1 MDEQRARGGDTTGDL
16 LGAIESWP
24 EVASCVERVREAGTA
39 LRWHGALRRRIP
51 EAAAE
56 SRVWGA
62 AASAELDGARSDVA
76 HVRDLLCGA
85 LPAPAGAPSGAEAGG
100 SGADAGSADGSDAGT
115 AGGSR
120 VGGRIDPVEA
130 TVRAAAR
137 VTAESEYVR
146 PLLRRAPAQALA
158 RLHVAAGAQLVDDD
172 AVGRPR
178 RPGESCGEFADLGA
192 PPEDP
197 AEVTARL
204 SGVYDLL
211 ANASAPAFVTAAL
224 VHAEIVHV
232 RPFVRGNGLVAR
244 ALERAYLVE
253 SGLEPT
259 GVAVPEAG
267 HLEVGATAYLGS
279 LVGYGTGSRAGLEL
293 WLGHCGQAWCEAA
306 ALGGRIAD
314 AVRTG
319 RFDPQ
324 R

>member
-1 MDEQRARGGDTTGDL
+1 MDEQRARGGDTTGPL
-16 LGAIESWP
+16 LGAIEAWP
-24 EVASCVERVREAGTA
+24 EVAAWVDRVREAGTQ

-62 AASAELDGARSDVA
+62 AASAELDGARTDVA
-76 HVRDLLCGA
+76 HVRELLCGA
-85 LPAPAGAPSGAEAGG
+85 LPGEPGADPGGGSAGG
-100 SGADAGSADGSDAGT
+100 GGT
-115 AGGSR
+115 GGGDR
-120 VGGRIDPVEA
+120 HGRRSDPVEA
-130 TVRAAAR
+130 TVRAAVR

-146 PLLRRAPAQALA
+146 PLLRRSPAQALA
-158 RLHVAAGAQLVDDD
+158 RLHLAAGAQLLDDES
-172 AVGRPR
+172 VGRPR
-178 RPGESCGEFADLGA
+178 RPGEVCGEFADLGPA
-192 PPEDP
+192 PEDP
-197 AEVTARL
+197 AEVAARL
-204 SGVYDLL
+204 SGVHALL
-211 ANASAPAFVTAAL
+211 ADASAPAFVAAA
-224 VHAEIVHV
+224 VAHAEIVHV

-279 LVGYGTGSRAGLEL
+279 LAGYGTGTRAGLEL
-293 WLGHCGQAWCEAA
+293 WLSHCGEAWCEAA
-306 ALGGRIAD
+306 GLGARIAD
-314 AVRTG
+314 AVRAG

>member
-1 MDEQRARGGDTTGDL
+1 MEEQRARGGDTTGSL
-16 LGAIESWP
+16 LSDIEAWP
-24 EVASCVERVREAGTA
+24 EVASWVERVREAGTQ

-62 AASAELDGARSDVA
+62 AASAELDGARTDVA

-85 LPAPAGAPSGAEAGG
+85 LPDEGNADGEGG
-100 SGADAGSADGSDAGT
+100 GEGSAPGDDADSGRRE
-115 AGGSR
+115 GPRFGR
-120 VGGRIDPVEA
+120 RIDPVEA

-146 PLLRRAPAQALA
+146 PLLRRSPAQALA
-158 RLHVAAGAQLVDDD
+158 RLHLAAGAQLVIDD

-178 RPGESCGEFADLGA
+178 RPGEACGEFADLGP

-197 AEVTARL
+197 AEVSARL
-204 SGVYDLL
+204 SGVYALL
-211 ANASAPAFVTAAL
+211 ADASAPAFVAAAI

-279 LVGYGTGSRAGLEL
+279 LAGYGTGSRAGLEL

-306 ALGGRIAD
+306 SLGGRIAD